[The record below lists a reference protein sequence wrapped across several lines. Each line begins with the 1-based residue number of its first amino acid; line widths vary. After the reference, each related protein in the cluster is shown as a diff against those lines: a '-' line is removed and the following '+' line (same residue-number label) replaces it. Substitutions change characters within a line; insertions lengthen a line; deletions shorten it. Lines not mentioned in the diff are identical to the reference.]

1 MAGPSKAKAP
11 PRAPHRPHGV
21 PRQPHQTTLGGPRRP
36 LKHITQLCGS
46 NKSGS
51 SSYRSSCGR
60 SDQSSGSGREF
71 SQRLVTRRGWGGG
84 RSFPCRPPP
93 SPCAALPPP
102 PPSSSPS
109 PPRLPTHPSPCH
121 PASELPRAPAP
132 ACLRASVPPV
142 AGGRCGVHFHTH
154 SRHASRCWQ
163 LVRHKIWIL
172 ILICQTEIST
182 SRLVPWSGRDRQRKL
197 GGRPAHTQPADAA
210 PPDVLL
216 TKSASVTSR
225 RHLAFHL

>member
-84 RSFPCRPPP
+84 GGPFL
-93 SPCAALPPP
+93 AAL
-102 PPSSSPS
+102 
-109 PPRLPTHPSPCH
+109 LP
-121 PASELPRAPAP
+121 PRAPHSHRRRRRRRRRRRDCLPIRLP
-132 ACLRASVPPV
+132 ATLPQSFREHRPLHACVQACRQWRAV
-142 AGGRCGVHFHTH
+142 AVGCTSIHTRDTRRDAGN
-154 SRHASRCWQ
+154 SC
-163 LVRHKIWIL
+163 VIK
-172 ILICQTEIST
+172 
-182 SRLVPWSGRDRQRKL
+182 SG
-197 GGRPAHTQPADAA
+197 
-210 PPDVLL
+210 
-216 TKSASVTSR
+216 S
-225 RHLAFHL
+225 